1 LASKNKILSI
11 CLNMLK
17 ETILIHSYML
27 PSIWQHIK
35 VFTLHKITFI
45 ARPWCSL
52 GGPTQKGHAFAHP
65 E

>member
-1 LASKNKILSI
+1 
-11 CLNMLK
+11 MLK